1 MKTIKILLSVALI
14 CSSCGSRIPYTCVH
28 TTFTLRGGT
37 STDAD
42 DDFDSLSNHMHGIID
57 LRPESADLDSVL
69 LIQHTDIV
77 QEALLNHTSYCDAEN
92 FDIDEEMDQQSAC
105 SHTIGSICSTV
116 YLLIEYDF
124 IGGKTNLNRRFGG
137 AKLLTLVDGVRSR
150 ITAVA
155 TKLVL
160 VLFPSSSLP
169 VLSHDWGT
177 DRLVIDLT
185 NSTDWET
192 SNGAD
197 YLVSRL
203 REAFSLGGE
212 DYQNTDP
219 FDVKVI
225 SISTDSN
232 ISEVVRQYMCSRDDS
247 EIRAPV
253 NTQTQHIEKFEQ
265 MIRNAYKRA
274 GGSRNI
280 DFK

>member
-1 MKTIKILLSVALI
+1 MSPLFKTIKILLAIALI
-14 CSSCGSRIPYTCVH
+14 CSSCGSRIPYTSFH

-37 STDAD
+37 STAA

-57 LRPESADLDSVL
+57 QRPEPAELDSVL
-69 LIQHTDIV
+69 LIQHNDIV
-77 QEALLNHTSYCDAEN
+77 QEALLNHTPYCDSEN
-92 FDIDEEMDQQSAC
+92 FDIDEEMAAC

-137 AKLLTLVDGVRSR
+137 AKLLTFVDGVRSR
-150 ITAVA
+150 KTAVA

-160 VLFPSSSLP
+160 VLFPSSC
-169 VLSHDWGT
+169 DGGT

-185 NSTDWET
+185 NNTDWET

-212 DYQNTDP
+212 DYQNIDP
-219 FDVKVI
+219 FDDVKVI

>member
-1 MKTIKILLSVALI
+1 
-14 CSSCGSRIPYTCVH
+14 
-28 TTFTLRGGT
+28 
-37 STDAD
+37 
-42 DDFDSLSNHMHGIID
+42 
-57 LRPESADLDSVL
+57 
-69 LIQHTDIV
+69 
-77 QEALLNHTSYCDAEN
+77 
-92 FDIDEEMDQQSAC
+92 MDQQSAC

-150 ITAVA
+150 KTAVA

-247 EIRAPV
+247 EIGH
-253 NTQTQHIEKFEQ
+253 TQTQHIEKFEQ